1 MRNALNWPVSC
12 AVKNHQGAESEENL
26 LHPDGWDGLWDQPW
40 GLPVPSVVPQCA
52 QCGCKEK
59 QLLGIFFSFLESCS
73 SISLFQTLQ
82 LDAEVEL

>member
-59 QLLGIFFSFLESCS
+59 QLLGIFLLL
-73 SISLFQTLQ
+73 SLKLQ
-82 LDAEVEL
+82 QHLSVPNPAAGC